1 MESYFD
7 AVGGAESDSYNY
19 SDHVDGKY
27 TDNNSLKEIPELI
40 FLPDNPI
47 INVLLE
53 IEREESSKLI
63 LEQVDNDLWQDCVE
77 NMFRNILEKQIN
89 KLLECGNKL
98 PRERSSCN
106 LTRKIMDQ
114 VLVLKED
121 LKKNVCTQDLEERLY
136 NICKQICNVD
146 AQCNS

>member
-27 TDNNSLKEIPELI
+27 TDNNSPKEIPELI

-89 KLLECGNKL
+89 KLIE
-98 PRERSSCN
+98 CN
-106 LTRKIMDQ
+106 LPKEIMEQ
-114 VLVLKED
+114 VLVLKENF
-121 LKKNVCTQDLEERLY
+121 KRKVCTQDLEERLY
-136 NICKQICNVD
+136 NICKQICMLD
-146 AQCNS
+146 AQYYS

>member
-1 MESYFD
+1 MDLQSNYYN
-7 AVGGAESDSYNY
+7 DSYSY
-19 SDHVDGKY
+19 SE
-27 TDNNSLKEIPELI
+27 DNLEDYSPKEIPELI

-89 KLLECGNKL
+89 KLIE
-98 PRERSSCN
+98 CN
-106 LTRKIMDQ
+106 LPKEIMEQ
-114 VLVLKED
+114 VLVLKENF
-121 LKKNVCTQDLEERLY
+121 KRKVCTQDLEERLY
-136 NICKQICNVD
+136 NICKQIGKLD
-146 AQCNS
+146 AQYYS

>member
-1 MESYFD
+1 MDLQSNYYN
-7 AVGGAESDSYNY
+7 DSYSY
-19 SDHVDGKY
+19 SE
-27 TDNNSLKEIPELI
+27 DNLEDYSPKEIPELI